1 VFPYRSSALE
11 LFMREPL
18 IYTRSR
24 SNERDGPAPL
34 LDRYR
39 LSRFSSLGAKE
50 TPCFGK
56 SKFRT
61 ENEVELSR
69 A

>member
-1 VFPYRSSALE
+1 VFPHRSSALE

-24 SNERDGPAPL
+24 SNERDGPAPF

-39 LSRFSSLGAKE
+39 LSGFNGLGAKE
-50 TPCFGK
+50 TPCFEK
-56 SKFRT
+56 PKFRT
-61 ENEVELSR
+61 EK
-69 A
+69 

>member
-18 IYTRSR
+18 IYTGSK
-24 SNERDGPAPL
+24 SNERDGPAL
-34 LDRYR
+34 SLDRYR
-39 LSRFSSLGAKE
+39 LSRFNSSGAKE
-50 TPCFGK
+50 TPCFEK

>member
-18 IYTRSR
+18 IYTRSK
-24 SNERDGPAPL
+24 SNERDGPAL
-34 LDRYR
+34 FLDHYR
-39 LSRFSSLGAKE
+39 LFRFNSSGAKE
-50 TPCFGK
+50 TPCFE
-56 SKFRT
+56 KFRT